1 MKNFLKELQSMIS
14 IKKVTNDI
22 QNNGKYDAILE
33 QVKKTLGNENPTFEE
48 IEKLISK
55 DKYYIAEYKDL
66 NRWGEISS
74 VHIQP
79 LEIKESDC
87 DEAKELKTKIN
98 ADLEYLVL
106 GEEYQVPSKKVIHI
120 AWTGFV
126 LLPAIYVIDN
136 MVRMFTTWYIT
147 HANYVYLSFAIV
159 TAICLWGYY
168 KVTQNHAR
176 QHKQYTQKQ
185 QEIRALVNEGLE
197 KNYFTHEEVYIK

>member
-1 MKNFLKELQSMIS
+1 MIS

-159 TAICLWGYY
+159 TVICLWGYY

-197 KNYFTHEEVYIK
+197 KNYFTYEEVYIK

>member
-74 VHIQP
+74 VHIQT

-106 GEEYQVPSKKVIHI
+106 GEEYQVPSKKVIHM

-126 LLPAIYVIDN
+126 LLPTIYIIDN

-147 HANYVYLSFAIV
+147 HANYVYLSFVIV

-197 KNYFTHEEVYIK
+197 KNYFTHKEVYIK

>member
-1 MKNFLKELQSMIS
+1 M
-14 IKKVTNDI
+14 
-22 QNNGKYDAILE
+22 
-33 QVKKTLGNENPTFEE
+33 GNENPTFEE

-79 LEIKESDC
+79 LEINESDC
-87 DEAKELKTKIN
+87 DEAKEVKTKIN

-106 GEEYQVPSKKVIHI
+106 GEEYQVPSKKVIHM

-126 LLPAIYVIDN
+126 LLPAIYIIDN

-197 KNYFTHEEVYIK
+197 KNYFTYEEVYIK

>member
-147 HANYVYLSFAIV
+147 HANYVYLSFVIV

-197 KNYFTHEEVYIK
+197 KNYFTYEEVYIK

>member
-1 MKNFLKELQSMIS
+1 MIS

-106 GEEYQVPSKKVIHI
+106 GEEYQVPSKKVIHA

-126 LLPAIYVIDN
+126 LLPAIYIIDN

-159 TAICLWGYY
+159 TVICLWGYY

-197 KNYFTHEEVYIK
+197 KNYFTYEEVYIK